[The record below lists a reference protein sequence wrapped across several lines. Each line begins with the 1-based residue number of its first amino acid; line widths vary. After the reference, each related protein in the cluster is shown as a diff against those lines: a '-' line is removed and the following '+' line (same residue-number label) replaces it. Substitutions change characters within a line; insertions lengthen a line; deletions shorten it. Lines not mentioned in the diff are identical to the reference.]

1 MRSLASLVTII
12 ALTACE
18 APPAAEPTEPTEPTE
33 PAEPERDESPDLLSA
48 AHELTLP
55 ASYASSHEVIVY
67 AELEG
72 ESTTVLTE
80 LSYGLAD
87 GYPRRVEIS
96 AGNGFI
102 LDDACRLEP
111 GTVVWRSIAD
121 VQGTAAS
128 LDLVGGALTVELREE
143 GTVTALLAGEIA
155 ATDCTFGDEPAVT
168 TVPLQHRIVLRVA
181 RVEGFVVEQFHQV
194 LADCWD
200 AMVLPSD
207 ALLWAPSAR
216 PLDGA
221 GQPFAPLNAP
231 SPVTITLR
239 SDGALT
245 PADEAGQFW
254 AGPGEVAVSVD
265 TPLPVHGLQA
275 FDVVGPDALTAVEAA
290 LYLQKTASKGTVVER
305 IEDGMSYRVFFP
317 ELRNT
322 VDVRV
327 DSAMTTHGKLCANVP
342 GSWFASSS
350 ATPEQCAAGPV
361 EPEEFWSGQVPI
373 ATIRAEGECR
383 LQVTI
388 PGTAHEWNTQF
399 TTTL

>member
-1 MRSLASLVTII
+1 MRSLASLVTVI

-18 APPAAEPTEPTEPTE
+18 APPASEPMD
-33 PAEPERDESPDLLSA
+33 PERDSSPDLLSG

-55 ASYASSHEVIVY
+55 ASYASSHEVIVFT
-67 AELEG
+67 ELEG
-72 ESTTVLTE
+72 ESTRGLTE

-87 GYPRRVEIS
+87 GYPRQVEIS
-96 AGNGFI
+96 AGDGFI

-111 GTVVWRSIAD
+111 GTVVWRSITD

-128 LDLVGGALTVELREE
+128 LELVGGALAVELREE
-143 GTVTALLAGEIA
+143 GTVTALLEGEIA
-155 ATDCTFGDEPAVT
+155 ATHCTFGDEATVT
-168 TVPLQHRIVLRVA
+168 TVPLQHQVVLRVA
-181 RVEGFVVEQFHQV
+181 RVEGFVVETFHQV
-194 LADCWD
+194 LADCRE
-200 AMVLPSD
+200 AVVLPSD
-207 ALLWAPSAR
+207 ALLWAPTAR

-245 PADEAGQFW
+245 PADEAGQLR

-265 TPLPVHGLQA
+265 TTLPVHGLQR

-290 LYLQKTASKGTVVER
+290 LYLQKAASKGSVAEP

-317 ELRNT
+317 ELSNT

-350 ATPEQCAAGPV
+350 STPEQCAAGPV
-361 EPEEFWSGQVPI
+361 DPEELWSGQVPV
-373 ATIRAEGECR
+373 ATIRAAGECR

-388 PGTAHEWNTQF
+388 PGTSHEWNTRF
-399 TTTL
+399 TTTR

>member
-1 MRSLASLVTII
+1 MRSLASLVAVI

-18 APPAAEPTEPTEPTE
+18 APPAAEPTD
-33 PAEPERDESPDLLSA
+33 PERDESPDLLGG

-67 AELEG
+67 AELGG
-72 ESTTVLTE
+72 EQTTGLTE

-87 GYPRRVEIS
+87 GYPRRVEIT

-102 LDDACRLEP
+102 LDNACRLEP

-128 LDLVGGALTVELREE
+128 LDLVGGALAVELREE

-155 ATDCTFGDEPAVT
+155 ATHCTFGDEPAVT
-168 TVPLQHRIVLRVA
+168 TVPLQHRVVLRVA

-194 LADCWD
+194 LADCWESV
-200 AMVLPSD
+200 VLPSD
-207 ALLWAPSAR
+207 ALLWAPTAK

-221 GQPFAPLNAP
+221 GQPFEPLNAP

-265 TPLPVHGLQA
+265 TTLPVHGLQR

-290 LYLQKTASKGTVVER
+290 LYLQKAASKGSVVER
-305 IEDGMSYRVFFP
+305 IEDGMSYRVVFP
-317 ELRNT
+317 ALRNT

-342 GSWFASSS
+342 GTWFASSS
-350 ATPEQCAAGPV
+350 STPEQCAAGPFD
-361 EPEEFWSGQVPI
+361 PEEFSSGQVPI
-373 ATIRAEGECR
+373 ATIHAQGECR
-383 LQVTI
+383 LEVTI
-388 PGTAHEWNTQF
+388 PGTGHAWKTQF